1 MVHDAI
7 KKVLDDGLKLY
18 ALPQTLSE
26 VIRVVSD
33 DTTGADDLA
42 KVLMRDPAMIT
53 RVLRAVNSPYY
64 GMGRKIGSVPQ
75 AVITLG
81 MRQVT
86 ALALSTSVYT
96 MTEKWQSSF
105 DRVRFWRHSL
115 ETAIASRDLAEK
127 CGYKKTEEMFVA
139 GLLHD
144 IGLLVLER
152 SFPDQ
157 YQKMWRKSL
166 GNGFLIELEEEAWGS
181 NHARV
186 GQFLMEQWRLP
197 ETVCQ
202 AVGHHHTV
210 FSPGATEP
218 EMIASQIV
226 ALANRISKFRIAD
239 LQPGADASERNNR
252 DIIREN
258 LRLSIEAFCSIEK
271 QLFSK
276 TIDESK
282 YLEIDVGSPEE
293 ILKEANRLLFQQYA
307 AVEALLEDNRRV
319 QSKFAGEQ
327 VKTGFLESLKATT
340 SAFTEYVDGITA
352 SILRRV
358 DEVENGIREGAIVDP
373 SGLVAQS
380 AQAIADEM
388 KAVSAVMT
396 EMQRL
401 TRTES
406 ALYYD
411 QRSVEAVEGR
421 IRSRLASLNQPVE
434 IA

>member
-26 VIRVVSD
+26 VLRVVAD
-33 DTTGADDLA
+33 DYAGADDLA
-42 KVLMRDPAMIT
+42 KVLMRDPAMT
-53 RVLRAVNSPYY
+53 AKVLRVVNSPYY

-75 AVITLG
+75 AVVTLG

-96 MTEKWQSSF
+96 MTERWPSSF

-115 ETAIASRDLAEK
+115 ETAIAARDLAEK

-152 SFPDQ
+152 SFADQ
-157 YQKMWRKSL
+157 YQKMWKKSL
-166 GNGFLIELEEEAWGS
+166 GNGTLVELEEEAWGS

-186 GQFLMEQWRLP
+186 GQFLLEQWRLP
-197 ETVCQ
+197 EAICQ

-210 FSPGATEP
+210 FSPGADEP
-218 EMIASQIV
+218 EMIGSQIV
-226 ALANRISKFRIAD
+226 NLANRISKFRISD
-239 LQPGADASERNNR
+239 LQLGADNFERSNR
-252 DIIREN
+252 DIIRIN
-258 LRLSIEAFCSIEK
+258 LRLSFEAYCAIEK

-276 TIDESK
+276 TVEESK
-282 YLEIDVGSPEE
+282 YLEMDIGSTED

-307 AVEALLEDNRRV
+307 AVEALLEDNRRM
-319 QSKFAGEQ
+319 QSKYAGEQ
-327 VKTGFLESLKATT
+327 VKTGFLESFKTTT
-340 SAFTEYVDGITA
+340 SAFTQYVETIAA
-352 SILRRV
+352 STLHRV
-358 DEVENGIREGAIVDP
+358 REVEAGIRDGAIVDP

-380 AQAIADEM
+380 AREITREM
-388 KAVSAVMT
+388 EAVSAVMT
-396 EMQRL
+396 EMQHL

-411 QRSVEAVEGR
+411 QKRVEAVETR
-421 IRSRLASLNQPVE
+421 IRSRLELLSQPVDVV
-434 IA
+434 

>member
-1 MVHDAI
+1 MMHDAI

-26 VIRVVSD
+26 VLRVVSD

-42 KVLMRDPAMIT
+42 KVLMRDPAMT
-53 RVLRAVNSPYY
+53 ARVLRVVNSPYY
-64 GMGRKIGSVPQ
+64 GLGRKIGSVPQ
-75 AVITLG
+75 AVVTLG

-105 DRVRFWRHSL
+105 DRIRFWRHSL
-115 ETAIASRDLAEK
+115 ETAIAARDLAEK

-157 YQKMWRKSL
+157 YLKMWRKSL
-166 GNGFLIELEEEAWGS
+166 GNGLLVELEEEAWGS

-197 ETVCQ
+197 EPICQ

-210 FSPGATEP
+210 FSPGAVDAELIP
-218 EMIASQIV
+218 SQIV
-226 ALANRISKFRIAD
+226 NLANRISKFRIAD
-239 LQPGADASERNNR
+239 LLPSADTAERGNR
-252 DIIREN
+252 EIIREN
-258 LRLSIEAFCSIEK
+258 LRLTLEAFCGVEK
-271 QLFSK
+271 QLFAK
-276 TIDESK
+276 TIEESK
-282 YLEIDVGSPEE
+282 YLEMDIGSTEE

-307 AVEALLEDNRRV
+307 AVEALLEENRRV

-327 VKTGFLESLKATT
+327 VKTGFLESLKAAT
-340 SAFTEYVDGITA
+340 SAFTEYVDGITT

-358 DEVENGIREGAIVDP
+358 TEVENGIRDGAIVDP

-380 AQAIADEM
+380 AKAIAREM
-388 KAVSAVMT
+388 EAVSLVMT

-411 QRSVEAVEGR
+411 QKGVEAVENR
-421 IRSRLASLNQPVE
+421 IRSRMATLKQPVE
-434 IA
+434 VV

>member
-26 VIRVVSD
+26 VLRVVSD

-42 KVLMRDPAMIT
+42 KVLMRDPAMT
-53 RVLRAVNSPYY
+53 ARVLRVVNSPYY
-64 GMGRKIGSVPQ
+64 GVGRKIGSVPQ
-75 AVITLG
+75 AVVTLG

-96 MTEKWQSSF
+96 MTERWQSSF

-115 ETAIASRDLAEK
+115 ETAIAARDLAEK
-127 CGYKKTEEMFVA
+127 SGYKKTEEMFVA

-157 YQKMWRKSL
+157 YHKMWKKSL
-166 GNGFLIELEEEAWGS
+166 GNGTLVEQEEEAWGS

-186 GQFLMEQWRLP
+186 GQFLLEQWRLP
-197 ETVCQ
+197 ETVSQ

-210 FSPGATEP
+210 FSPGAVEP
-218 EMIASQIV
+218 EMISSQIV
-226 ALANRISKFRIAD
+226 NLANRISKFRIAD
-239 LQPGADASERNNR
+239 LQPGADSAERGNR

-258 LRLSIEAFCSIEK
+258 LRLSIEAFCTVEK

-276 TIDESK
+276 TLDESK
-282 YLEIDVGSPEE
+282 YLEMDIGSTEE

-307 AVEALLEDNRRV
+307 AVEALLEDNRRI

-327 VKTGFLESLKATT
+327 VKTGFLESLKAAT
-340 SAFTEYVDGITA
+340 AVFTQYVDSVTV

-358 DEVENGIREGAIVDP
+358 NEVEAGIRDGAIVDP
-373 SGLVAQS
+373 RGLVAQS
-380 AQAIADEM
+380 AQAIVRDME
-388 KAVSAVMT
+388 AVSAVMT

-411 QRSVEAVEGR
+411 QKGAEAVENR
-421 IRSRLASLNQPVE
+421 IRSRMESLNQRVE
-434 IA
+434 VG

>member
-42 KVLMRDPAMIT
+42 KVLMRDPAMIA

-258 LRLSIEAFCSIEK
+258 LRLSIESFCAVEK

-276 TIDESK
+276 TIEESK

-307 AVEALLEDNRRV
+307 AVEALLEENRRV